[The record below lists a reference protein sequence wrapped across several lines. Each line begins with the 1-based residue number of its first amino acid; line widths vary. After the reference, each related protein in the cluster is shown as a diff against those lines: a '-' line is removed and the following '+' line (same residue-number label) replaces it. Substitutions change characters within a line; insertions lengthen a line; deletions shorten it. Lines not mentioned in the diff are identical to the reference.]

1 MSQTFDCAQV
11 IMTSESKLIGLL
23 REKEII
29 VMAKKITMDNFEQ
42 EVMKADKP
50 VLLDFWASWCGPCQ
64 MLGPVIEELAE
75 ELKDVAIV
83 GKVNVDEEKDLAK
96 KYHVMSIPT
105 VVVIKDGQLVDR
117 SVGVK
122 SKEELKAMI
131 K

>member
-1 MSQTFDCAQV
+1 MQ
-11 IMTSESKLIGLL
+11 
-23 REKEII
+23 EKEII

-42 EVMKADKP
+42 EVLNADKP

-64 MLGPVIEELAE
+64 MLGPIIEELAE

-83 GKVNVDEEKDLAK
+83 GKINVDEEKELAK

-122 SKEELKAMI
+122 EKEELKAMI

>member
-1 MSQTFDCAQV
+1 
-11 IMTSESKLIGLL
+11 
-23 REKEII
+23 
-29 VMAKKITMDNFEQ
+29 MAKKITMDNFEQ
-42 EVMKADKP
+42 EVLKADKP

-64 MLGPVIEELAE
+64 MLGPIIEELAE
-75 ELKDVAIV
+75 ELKDVAVV
-83 GKVNVDEEKDLAK
+83 GQINVDEEKELAK

-122 SKEELKAMI
+122 AKEELKAMI